1 MTQPIRFYIV
11 ELYPDMHKDKQSHDE
26 RENESSD
33 FLDYDTAKGDEKND
47 NEKCNDALVQ
57 RDVSIRKGKEIDSQ
71 VHIFNERNTSS
82 NNLS

>member
-1 MTQPIRFYIV
+1 
-11 ELYPDMHKDKQSHDE
+11 MHKDKQSHDE

-57 RDVSIRKGKEIDSQ
+57 RDVSIRKGK
-71 VHIFNERNTSS
+71 
-82 NNLS
+82 